1 MKNSIK
7 SKLKRIKKLLLFS
20 YKNHKPIYIDH
31 KHVSIKNKDKNKVWA
46 FCAGQYSNDFR
57 GNPKYLF
64 IYVNKYRKDID
75 AYWLC
80 DDVKLV
86 KSIRKLGYTAYRIGT
101 KQAEIAINRTGV
113 LISEQVKQF
122 IPEGLENA
130 KYVNLWHGVG
140 GVKNVERSIRDGRL
154 LDEISKKYIKNNSYY
169 RQNEMYLAPSKFIE
183 KIAMEQLGLKKENII
198 QEKEN

>member
-154 LDEISKKYIKNNSYY
+154 LDEISK
-169 RQNEMYLAPSKFIE
+169 
-183 KIAMEQLGLKKENII
+183 NI
-198 QEKEN
+198 